1 MQHHTHKYSGGL
13 ILVIIALSLLHNFLA
28 GVRDSLQWKH
38 QLQKVNGGQ
47 NFPWVHSA
55 CTDTELPDIAEFI
68 YFDHGHLAIRFLE
81 LRRHGESNHVEV
93 TWFAFLEPKGA
104 NNPNMILVQTK
115 ESALTKDKAL
125 NELQKIF
132 VKDLVKNIDWQPT
145 AKATRGVAI

>member
-1 MQHHTHKYSGGL
+1 
-13 ILVIIALSLLHNFLA
+13 
-28 GVRDSLQWKH
+28 
-38 QLQKVNGGQ
+38 
-47 NFPWVHSA
+47 
-55 CTDTELPDIAEFI
+55 
-68 YFDHGHLAIRFLE
+68 
-81 LRRHGESNHVEV
+81 VEV